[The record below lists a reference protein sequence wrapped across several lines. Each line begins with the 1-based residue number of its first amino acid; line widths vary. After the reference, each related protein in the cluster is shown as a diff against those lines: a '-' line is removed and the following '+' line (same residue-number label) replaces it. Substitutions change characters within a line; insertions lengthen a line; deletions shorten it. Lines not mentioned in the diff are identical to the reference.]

1 MLVSAKMR
9 IFADL
14 TQRDCKTMNKKHS
27 FIGWL
32 ALLLLLVG
40 CQPKTDIEK
49 IDALKKQVNKDM
61 SALNDLDANTIGQ
74 LEKDFIFCDSLLQ
87 YLPKEE
93 VEEAFPKLRLIN
105 AYLQQ
110 FQEVRPIMHAEMD
123 STLARLDLL
132 KGDVESHYLADSLV
146 EVYLEDE
153 TQQVEKL
160 TNQVEYFKDRLG
172 NCRKDLDDFKKK
184 K

>member
-1 MLVSAKMR
+1 MKFITHITKILLITAIALAACQSA
-9 IFADL
+9 
-14 TQRDCKTMNKKHS
+14 
-27 FIGWL
+27 
-32 ALLLLLVG
+32 
-40 CQPKTDIEK
+40 PKTDFER
-49 IDALKKQVNKDM
+49 IDALKKQVQTDAKTMDELATKD
-61 SALNDLDANTIGQ
+61 LVQI
-74 LEKDFIFCDSLLQ
+74 EKDFFVCDSMLQ

-110 FQEVRPIMHAEMD
+110 FQEIRPIMQAEMD
-123 STLARLDLL
+123 STLVRLDLL